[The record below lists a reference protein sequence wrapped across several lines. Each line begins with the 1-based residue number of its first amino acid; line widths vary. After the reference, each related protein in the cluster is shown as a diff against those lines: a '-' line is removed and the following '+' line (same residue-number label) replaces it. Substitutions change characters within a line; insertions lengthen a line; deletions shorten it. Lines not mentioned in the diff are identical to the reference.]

1 MKIVNK
7 KKFIVRIIEILI
19 IIATIILTIISIDYA
34 TKMRGYDAFGGE
46 YLIPILGLLIILVI
60 ETIYEESEEKKKY
73 ENRKTNK
80 GRNKKA

>member
-60 ETIYEESEEKKKY
+60 ETVYEESEEKKK
-73 ENRKTNK
+73 NAKHH
-80 GRNKKA
+80 KK

>member
-19 IIATIILTIISIDYA
+19 IIATIILTILAINYA
-34 TKMRGYDAFGGE
+34 NKIRGHSAMGGE

-60 ETIYEESEEKKKY
+60 ETVYEESEEKKK
-73 ENRKTNK
+73 NAKHH
-80 GRNKKA
+80 KK

>member
-19 IIATIILTIISIDYA
+19 IIATIILTILATNYA
-34 TKMRGYDAFGGE
+34 NKIRGYSAMGGE

-60 ETIYEESEEKKKY
+60 ETVYEESEEKKK
-73 ENRKTNK
+73 NAKHH
-80 GRNKKA
+80 KK